1 MKIVAR
7 GVARIGFGLRV
18 DESANQPKTFGFGN
32 YPKSVYESKS

>member
-7 GVARIGFGLRV
+7 RVAWLGFGLTV

-32 YPKSVYESKS
+32 CPKSVY